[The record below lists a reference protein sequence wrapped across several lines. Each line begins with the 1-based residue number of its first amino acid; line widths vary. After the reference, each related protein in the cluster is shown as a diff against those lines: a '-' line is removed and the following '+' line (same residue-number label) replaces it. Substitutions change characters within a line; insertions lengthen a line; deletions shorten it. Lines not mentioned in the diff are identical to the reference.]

1 MLTKNHN
8 PIKAIFFDFA
18 PSNTAKIQDAI
29 QKLSFLEI
37 EPSVYCLE
45 KLEEKVLEKEVN
57 LVIINVCL
65 KLSSGKFSPDLTIE
79 RIKKINPDCRIMLC
93 KSHIGPL
100 LRKVY
105 LHQGFDWV
113 VDKSTDMKKLPRIL
127 ENISKEM
134 SVEEA
139 LIAC

>member
-1 MLTKNHN
+1 MNKNDQT
-8 PIKAIFFDFA
+8 IKAVFFDFA
-18 PSNTAKIQDAI
+18 PSNTVKIQEKIQD
-29 QKLSFLEI
+29 LPFLEI
-37 EPSVYCLE
+37 EGSVYCLE
-45 KLEEKVLEKEVN
+45 KLEEKILDNEVN

-79 RIKKINPDCRIMLC
+79 RIKQINPDCNIMLC

-113 VDKSTDMKKLPRIL
+113 VDKSTEMNKLPQIL
-127 ENISKEM
+127 EKISNEIDLKE
-134 SVEEA
+134 V

>member
-1 MLTKNHN
+1 MIKNDQT
-8 PIKAIFFDFA
+8 IKTVFFDFA
-18 PSNTAKIQDAI
+18 PSNTAKIQEKI
-29 QKLSFLEI
+29 QDLPFLEI
-37 EPSVYCLE
+37 EGSVYCLE
-45 KLEEKVLEKEVN
+45 KLEEKILDNEVN

-79 RIKKINPDCRIMLC
+79 RVKKINSNCKIMLC

-113 VDKSTDMKKLPRIL
+113 VDKSSEMNKLPQIM
-127 ENISKEM
+127 EKISNEIDLKD
-134 SVEEA
+134 VP
-139 LIAC
+139 IAC